1 MNKKMISF
9 VIGKI
14 LILEAG
20 LMLLPL
26 IISFLYKEDIL
37 HKMSY
42 GIVILLLLAVGFLMS
57 IKVPADKNIQGRE
70 RKVLDI

>member
-1 MNKKMISF
+1 MISF

-20 LMLLPL
+20 LMLLPF

-42 GIVILLLLAVGFLMS
+42 GIVILLLLLSENLQYLVANLWELGVSFT
-57 IKVPADKNIQGRE
+57 IKEVSRYG
-70 RKVLDI
+70 